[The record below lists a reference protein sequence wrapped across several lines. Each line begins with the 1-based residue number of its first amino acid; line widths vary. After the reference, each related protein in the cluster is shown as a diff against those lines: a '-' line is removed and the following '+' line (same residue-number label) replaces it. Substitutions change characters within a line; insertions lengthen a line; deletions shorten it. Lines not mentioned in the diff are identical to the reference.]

1 MCFFWLII
9 LDTWLLWCMLCSS
22 EKNAP
27 VYIYGAAS
35 VVFLCV
41 HPHLFVYCTWP
52 AATVFFLDLFPML
65 QDELVLT
72 YRTVSPSSGCLCWLL
87 FLSPVFSLVEWQEP
101 ACSCGK
107 EMMGWWQTWPISES
121 CCVSQDE
128 QVAMVYLPM
137 QLGKAL
143 PLTALPFS
151 EMFGFTSGSASI
163 PVCAIAKNIPWVP
176 LLHCA
181 SQISYLS
188 CWCTFPDA
196 LPDQALAYV
205 PQWYKSEL
213 SWEDSL
219 LPE

>member
-1 MCFFWLII
+1 MHLCIFMELHLFCFSVCIHI
-9 LDTWLLWCMLCSS
+9 CLCTALGQLPEFFFSIS
-22 EKNAP
+22 
-27 VYIYGAAS
+27 
-35 VVFLCV
+35 FLCCRMSLSWHTGLWAPLV
-41 HPHLFVYCTWP
+41 ADFADYC
-52 AATVFFLDLFPML
+52 F
-65 QDELVLT
+65 
-72 YRTVSPSSGCLCWLL
+72 

-107 EMMGWWQTWPISES
+107 EMMGWWQMWPISES

-128 QVAMVYLPM
+128 QVAMVYLPT

-143 PLTALPFS
+143 PLTTLPFS
-151 EMFGFTSGSASI
+151 EMFGFTSGRASI

-176 LLHCA
+176 WLHCA

-188 CWCTFPDA
+188 CWCTFPDV
-196 LPDQALAYV
+196 LLDQALACV